1 MALPWLIGAAV
12 VAIAAKV
19 LSSDSDNDRGSSAD
33 QDREERRRE
42 ERERERHENERKKK
56 QVSLQEN
63 FAARG
68 EKIGTDIAQSLR
80 DWIDVKF
87 EKTPAFSVQLTKSG
101 HQAPDS
107 SAAENAKR
115 IRATMPNG
123 YKKHAAA
130 QEHLELFTKYYAA
143 NVSDGVNLINA
154 KTAIKE
160 IERDLAALE
169 SLKIKINAAKNTLEK
184 NSNHV

>member
-1 MALPWLIGAAV
+1 MALPWLIGALV
-12 VAIAAKV
+12 VGIAAKV
-19 LSSDSDNDRGSSAD
+19 LSSDSDDDKESRADR
-33 QDREERRRE
+33 DREERRRE
-42 ERERERHENERKKK
+42 ELERERHENERRKK
-56 QVSLQEN
+56 QASAQEN

-68 EKIGTDIAQSLR
+68 EKMGTDIAQSLR
-80 DWIDVKF
+80 GWIEVQF
-87 EKTPAFSVQLTKSG
+87 EKTPAFSVRLTKNG

-123 YKKHAAA
+123 YPKHVAV
-130 QEHLELFTKYYAA
+130 QEHLEIFTKYYAV

-160 IERDLAALE
+160 IERDLVAIE
-169 SLKIKINAAKNTLEK
+169 SLKIKITAAKNTLK
-184 NSNHV
+184 KTS